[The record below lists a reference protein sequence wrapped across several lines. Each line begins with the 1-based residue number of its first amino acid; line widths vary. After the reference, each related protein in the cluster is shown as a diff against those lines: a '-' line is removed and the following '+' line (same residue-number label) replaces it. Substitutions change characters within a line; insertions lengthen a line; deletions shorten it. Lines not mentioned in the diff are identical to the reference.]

1 MRISLIIFL
10 IFIGL
15 FLLNPEPI
23 THNAYGDVGEAGTEL
38 DFMNMGAGA
47 RPAALGDA
55 FSSLADDANS
65 VYWNPAGL
73 ARMGTV
79 EGTWMHSDLNFGTTF
94 DYISLGSPLIFKKGD
109 GDGTAKPVKDHI
121 GFGWIR
127 TATGDIL
134 ITGISTDTIPGTN
147 YNRVVIQGLA
157 RFLSNAFML
166 SYSRQILD
174 RLSIGATAKMYD
186 IELATNNASGY
197 GLDLGILYGSIK
209 KTEEIARLRP
219 PTADYGGQAECD
231 SAPAPKV
238 KASWYAPLSV
248 ALVVNDLTTTRLKW
262 STGYVDK
269 IAPNVRFGLSYRLF
283 SGRPQG
289 NWISSDGIALS
300 CDIEQQVK
308 TERQAAWHEP
318 LYHLGVEW
326 KAVNM
331 LPLRAGYDNGDFA
344 CGIGFITKHLNLDYA
359 YKAQPELKAV
369 HKVAITGKL

>member
-1 MRISLIIFL
+1 MKKAFINIAFLALIIALSGKSF
-10 IFIGL
+10 
-15 FLLNPEPI
+15 
-23 THNAYGDVGEAGTEL
+23 AQEAGTEL

-73 ARMGTV
+73 SRMGSV

-94 DYISLGSPLIFKKGD
+94 DYISLGSPLVLG
-109 GDGTAKPVKDHI
+109 KPGKETLSKPTKDHI

-127 TATGDIL
+127 ASTGDIL

-166 SYSRQILD
+166 SYSRQVLG

-186 IELATNNASGY
+186 IDLAINDASGY
-197 GLDLGILYGSIK
+197 GLDLGILYGSIRK
-209 KTEEIARLRP
+209 AEAT
-219 PTADYGGQAECD
+219 AECD
-231 SAPAPKV
+231 STPAPEV
-238 KASWYAPLSV
+238 KTNWYEPLSV
-248 ALVVNDLTTTRLKW
+248 ALVINDLTITQLKW

-269 IAPNVRFGLSYRLF
+269 IAPNVRLGLSYRLF
-283 SGRPQG
+283 SGRPQ
-289 NWISSDGIALS
+289 NSWISSDGIALS

-308 TERQAAWHEP
+308 TERQVAWHEP